1 MTNLTGSLVAKSLP
15 KSQMTLVLVMIQVK
29 DTFSIPLTVA
39 VVAYLLLAFALHHF
53 EPALKSSTGIINNLY
68 NEPFVKLVST
78 GTVSRLFC
86 YPIVTVFY
94 FYTIKTLT
102 QTAIFFIFIFFFTLY
117 ALDRILYNGLYL
129 KGRFTY

>member
-1 MTNLTGSLVAKSLP
+1 MITLTRSLVAKSLP

-39 VVAYLLLAFALHHF
+39 FLVYLFLAFALHHF

-102 QTAIFFIFIFFFTLY
+102 QTALFFIFCFILY
-117 ALDRILYNGLYL
+117 AIDRVLYNGLYL
-129 KGRFTY
+129 KGRFTF